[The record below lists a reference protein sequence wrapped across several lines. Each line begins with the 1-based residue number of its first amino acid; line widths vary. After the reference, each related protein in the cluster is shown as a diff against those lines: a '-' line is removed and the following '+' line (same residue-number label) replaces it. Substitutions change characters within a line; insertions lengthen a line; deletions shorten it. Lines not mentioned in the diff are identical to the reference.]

1 MIKMKKAN
9 KKTLFI
15 IIILLAIFIPLSVY
29 STVMH
34 YVYQSYVP
42 PSCDITLYNGT
53 CYGCTYPNGYCGF
66 ARNYIEDDTYRLNYY
81 KPDALSYVTVP
92 SGYAFIVDTN
102 LTTDGVNYLEDAG
115 AIIYNLKTLE
125 KTFIKGIKNYNVG
138 IADDYYI
145 VINNENKYGIVTFT
159 DTINTIIDYKYD
171 FIGLANNLNAD
182 GKLDNS
188 KLIVSED
195 GKWKL
200 VDKNDNALTVNF
212 AQPIYDYNDSHVV
225 LSIGNSYQIFNYNNQ
240 ALSSETFMKV
250 ILYDKYIGVI
260 DLDKRFY
267 VYDCSTEQIISDRY
281 KAEVYD
287 DIYLE
292 IIDGTLYIYMNG
304 EVLETQ

>member
-138 IADDYYI
+138 
-145 VINNENKYGIVTFT
+145 KQTLSG
-159 DTINTIIDYKYD
+159 IIDMTK
-171 FIGLANNLNAD
+171 LNTNNN
-182 GKLDNS
+182 NW
-188 KLIVSED
+188 IVVRYTK
-195 GKWKL
+195 G
-200 VDKNDNALTVNF
+200 
-212 AQPIYDYNDSHVV
+212 
-225 LSIGNSYQIFNYNNQ
+225 GFN
-240 ALSSETFMKV
+240 
-250 ILYDKYIGVI
+250 G
-260 DLDKRFY
+260 R
-267 VYDCSTEQIISDRY
+267 
-281 KAEVYD
+281 KAK
-287 DIYLE
+287 
-292 IIDGTLYIYMNG
+292 
-304 EVLETQ
+304 LETPTQIVYAYLVELIPIK